1 MTYVVSSS
9 VSSLRGCSYEH
20 SFLVVF
26 PPNREK
32 DISMHSYTKY
42 FHAWGRFILAGY
54 YAGQFRREPV
64 FKIDDTNLK
73 KNGSI
78 RFYLNILRPVNFISC
93 LVRDLHRFKDNKLP
107 LCHLY
112 YYYTRQK
119 NDYLRFLVNG
129 LIVEW
134 LLALRGSRKG
144 PIK

>member
-1 MTYVVSSS
+1 MSYPHPFPQ
-9 VSSLRGCSYEH
+9 LRGCSYEH

-26 PPNREK
+26 LPNREK

-78 RFYLNILRPVNFISC
+78 RFYLNILRPVNFVSC
-93 LVRDLHRFKDNKLP
+93 LVRDLHRFKDNRLS

-112 YYYTRQK
+112 YYNTRQK
-119 NDYLRFLVNG
+119 NDYLRFLVNR

-134 LLALRGSRKG
+134 LLALRGGRKG
-144 PIK
+144 LIK